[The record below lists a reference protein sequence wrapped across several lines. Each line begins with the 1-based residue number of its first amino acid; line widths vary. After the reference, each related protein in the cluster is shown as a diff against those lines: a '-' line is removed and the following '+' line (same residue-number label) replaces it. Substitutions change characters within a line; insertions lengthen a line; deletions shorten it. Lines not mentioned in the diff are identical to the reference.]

1 MVLPAVQAAVAVVPA
16 EEDNECIYH
25 KKKRVMKKKLTII
38 ALAVLVATSVSA
50 QTIYDAATIASKDL
64 NGTARFVGMGGA
76 MGALGGDISTIGTN
90 PAGIG
95 IYRSNDA
102 MISFGYS
109 SMGVESK
116 FAGNK
121 FSNDKNNGNFD
132 NAGFVFS
139 TKIGNQT
146 TLRYVNFGFN
156 YHKAKSFNKTT
167 TMEGQLGYSQT
178 ELMAAQANGMFN
190 DGVDLAYYTEEKINP
205 YDDRGRAGWLGAL
218 GWDAE
223 LFLTDDHPTHPF
235 YPYPYVTNPYANYRS
250 EERGGVDQYD
260 FNIAFNFN
268 DRVYLGI
275 TIGAYDVNYRKTY
288 YYGEDIS
295 NDGEYYDLWSENRIH
310 GAGWD
315 AKFGLIVRPFE
326 ESPLR
331 LGLAIHTPTFYKLTY
346 TTEAEIGSNLWYT
359 DNETGEDFLNYQS
372 YSTYYELG
380 DKKMNREFE
389 LRSPWTYNLSLG
401 YTVGRNLAL
410 GAEYEHQNYSSMKF
424 YYPEGD
430 EMPETDQVKNYLK
443 GVNTFRIGAEYKVIP
458 EFAFRLGYNYSS
470 AVFEN
475 NAVKALPANSL
486 NVDTDYAN
494 TKSLSNYT
502 LGIGYRG
509 SSFYADLAY
518 KYTTQKADFYPFAL
532 PTETGAYDVPAV
544 TKVTNSRSQVILTL
558 GMRF

>member
-1 MVLPAVQAAVAVVPA
+1 
-16 EEDNECIYH
+16 
-25 KKKRVMKKKLTII
+25 MKKKSTII
-38 ALAVLVATSVSA
+38 ALAVLVASSVSA
-50 QTIYDAATIASKDL
+50 QTVYDAATIANKDL

-102 MISFGYS
+102 MVSFGYS
-109 SMGVESK
+109 SAGVESK
-116 FAGNK
+116 FGGNK
-121 FSNDKNNGNFD
+121 FTNDKNNWNFD

-146 TLRYVNFGFN
+146 ALRYVNFGFN
-156 YHKAKSFNKTT
+156 YHKAKSFNRIT
-167 TMEGQLGYSQT
+167 TMSGNFGFSQT
-178 ELMAAQANGMFN
+178 ELMAAQANGMLN
-190 DGVDLAYYTEEKINP
+190 DRYASADLANLTANNINP
-205 YDDRGRAGWLGAL
+205 YDQNNVGWLGAL

-223 LFLTDDHPTHPF
+223 LFFKDDHATHPYF
-235 YPYPYVTNPYANYRS
+235 SDIQSPFANYRS
-250 EERGGVDQYD
+250 VERGGIDQYD

-268 DRVYLGI
+268 DRVYFGV
-275 TIGAYDVNYRKTY
+275 TIGAYNVNYRKSY

-315 AKFGLIVRPFE
+315 AKFGLIFRPFE

-331 LGLAIHTPTFYKLTY
+331 VGLAIHTPTFYNLTY

-359 DNETGEDFLNYQS
+359 NQDTGEDFLNYQS

-380 DKKMNREFE
+380 DKNMNREFE
-389 LRSPWTYNLSLG
+389 LRTPWMYNVSLG

-410 GAEYEHQNYSSMKF
+410 GAEFEYQDYSSMKF
-424 YYPEGD
+424 YDPDGYKMD
-430 EMPETDQVKNYLK
+430 VETDEVKQNTK
-443 GVNTFRIGAEYKVIP
+443 GVSTFRIGAEYKVIP
-458 EFAFRLGYNYSS
+458 EFALRLGYNYSS
-470 AVFEN
+470 AIFED
-475 NAVKALPANSL
+475 NAVKALPSNSL

-494 TKSLSNYT
+494 SKSLSNYT
-502 LGIGYRG
+502 LGVGYRG
-509 SSFYADLAY
+509 SLFYADLAY

-532 PTETGAYDVPAV
+532 PGGVNGYDVPAV
-544 TKVTNSRSQVILTL
+544 TKLTNSRSQVLLTL
-558 GMRF
+558 GVRF

>member
-1 MVLPAVQAAVAVVPA
+1 
-16 EEDNECIYH
+16 
-25 KKKRVMKKKLTII
+25 MKKKLTII
-38 ALAVLVATSVSA
+38 ALAVLVSTSVSA
-50 QTIYDAATIASKDL
+50 QTVYDATTIASKDL

-102 MISFGYS
+102 MVSFGYS
-109 SMGVESK
+109 TMGTESK

-121 FSNDKNNGNFD
+121 FSNDKNNWNFD

-139 TKIGNQT
+139 TKLGNVT

-167 TMEGQLGYSQT
+167 TMEGQLGLSQT
-178 ELMAAQANGMFN
+178 ELMAAQANGMFY
-190 DGVDLAYYTEEKINP
+190 DGIDLAYYTEKGINP
-205 YDDRGRAGWLGAL
+205 YDDKGNAGWLGAL

-223 LFLTDDHPTHPF
+223 LFYTDDHPTLPF
-235 YPYPYVTNPYANYRS
+235 YPYVTNPYANYRS

-268 DRVYLGI
+268 DRVYFGI

-295 NDGEYYDLWSENRIH
+295 NDGEYYDLWSDNRIH

-315 AKFGLIVRPFE
+315 AKFGLILRPLE

-331 LGLAIHTPTFYKLTY
+331 LGLAIHTPIFYKLTY
-346 TTEAEIGSNLWYT
+346 TTEAEIGADLWYV
-359 DNETGEDFLNYQS
+359 DNETGEEFMDYHS
-372 YSTYYELG
+372 YSTYYKLG

-389 LRSPWTYNLSLG
+389 LRTPWTYNLSLG
-401 YTVGRNLAL
+401 YTVGHNLAL
-410 GAEYEHQNYSSMKF
+410 GAEYEYQNYSSMKF

-430 EMPETDQVKNYLK
+430 KMEYESSQVKNNTK
-443 GVNTFRIGAEYKVIP
+443 GVSTFRIGAEYKVIP

-470 AVFEN
+470 AAFEK
-475 NAVKALPANSL
+475 NAVKALSTNSL

-532 PTETGAYDVPAV
+532 PTETGTYDTPAV
-544 TKVTNSRSQVILTL
+544 TKVTNSRSQVLFTL